1 MPSTSQRTAAFTESL
16 IREMSRVAAQH
27 GAINLAQGFPEWD
40 PPAALVQAAKDAMDA
55 HRRELAKIEAKNAL
69 LRERAASEIRRLL
82 NARKARLIVAR
93 CSQ

>member
-1 MPSTSQRTAAFTESL
+1 MTNTWNRFC
-16 IREMSRVAAQH
+16 
-27 GAINLAQGFPEWD
+27 
-40 PPAALVQAAKDAMDA
+40 DAMDA